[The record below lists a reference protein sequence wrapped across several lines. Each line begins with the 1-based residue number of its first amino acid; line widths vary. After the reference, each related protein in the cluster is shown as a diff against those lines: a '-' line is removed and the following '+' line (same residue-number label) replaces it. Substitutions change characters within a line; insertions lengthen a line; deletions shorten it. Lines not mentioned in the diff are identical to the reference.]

1 MTEVLLSQ
9 RARDRLSDFE
19 PDIRVRIKD
28 ALRDI
33 DPERD
38 LSKLTAEDTYRFRV
52 GDFRVIV
59 DWDQHTDKVYV
70 LTLGHRRNIYDQ
82 NW

>member
-1 MTEVLLSQ
+1 MTEVLLSE
-9 RARDRLSDFE
+9 RARDRLADFQ
-19 PDIRVRIKD
+19 PDIRNRIKD
-28 ALRDI
+28 GLREI

-38 LSKLTAEDTYRFRV
+38 LSKLTGEDTYKFRA
-52 GDFRVIV
+52 GDYRVIV
-59 DWDQHTDKVYV
+59 DWDQGADTVYV